1 MAKYSKQSI
10 PKISEE
16 IIRNLVKGRHIEVTD
31 KQEAIKDVESVL
43 ISYSNLEQDISRKA
57 QEIIGT
63 SGLSRD
69 SFYKTKK
76 SLAKE
81 HGIEI
86 GQETSEFLIKQIIA
100 TMMQSPYVDEVYSE
114 DHILQRNMR
123 TSIKELL
130 NENKVVEQKIK
141 KQLKHVD
148 ENTEKWKIEYQRLKE
163 KIAFRNK

>member
-1 MAKYSKQSI
+1 M
-10 PKISEE
+10 
-16 IIRNLVKGRHIEVTD
+16 EVVFLN
-31 KQEAIKDVESVL
+31 A
-43 ISYSNLEQDISRKA
+43 
-57 QEIIGT
+57 
-63 SGLSRD
+63 
-69 SFYKTKK
+69 KK
-76 SLAKE
+76 SLAKDR
-81 HGIEI
+81 GIEI

-163 KIAFRNK
+163 RLAFRNK